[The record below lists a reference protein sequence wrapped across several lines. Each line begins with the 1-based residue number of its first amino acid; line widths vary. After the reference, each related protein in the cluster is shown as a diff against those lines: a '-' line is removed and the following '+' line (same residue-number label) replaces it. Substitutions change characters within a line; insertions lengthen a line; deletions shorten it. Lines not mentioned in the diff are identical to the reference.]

1 VKLTYPLLI
10 SILTVSSA
18 LPAATVTDLT
28 FTLNGE
34 NTEYSVSDCDQFA
47 NGYLDIPSI
56 YNSLPVT
63 SIGDGAFFGCSRL
76 IIITIP
82 NSVTS
87 VGDNAFVGCSRITS
101 VTIPDSLTTTGYG
114 MFRFCTSLTSI
125 TIPDSLTSIAD
136 RTFDGCTALTNIT
149 IPNSV
154 TSIGQYAFQSCSS
167 LNNIII
173 PDSVITIGAS
183 AFHDCSGLTSITI
196 PDSVNS
202 IALNAFADT
211 GLSSLSFSNPL
222 LEAAAAERDARPTQ
236 SAYDGIVN
244 ERDAV
249 HAKFGSNLIA
259 VDAGIANFS
268 VEFVTSDDLS
278 IWTTGGTASA
288 TVSIDGDAQFLRFSM
303 TDDPDSLSDVYQLF
317 HTQSWSQET
326 GYKRVA
332 LIKYPNSDAQSHPV
346 IVVLHGAGSNAY
358 SMMSRYLDL
367 DSYILVALQGY
378 GDRWNIMTEP
388 TKADDLDYVE
398 NIINQLKTYS
408 DVDADNISLLGS
420 SNGAAMVNRAMIEL
434 PAGTFKN
441 AITLASQLST
451 DQYNNNTF
459 WGDDNN
465 DGVYNTSYTL
475 SQDLR
480 VLSLHGTGDDM
491 IFYSG
496 QPGITGRPFLEAGQS
511 SLILARALGYSGDLA
526 SSTTPFYPNTN
537 ILKYEYLDGNAVH
550 YKFIGGDHGFSG
562 LSDVVLNIVD
572 DFISGSI

>member
-1 VKLTYPLLI
+1 MKLTYPLLI

-18 LPAATVTDLT
+18 LPAATLTDLT

-101 VTIPDSLTTTGYG
+101 MTIPDSLTTTGYG

-236 SAYDGIVN
+236 SAYDSIVN

-249 HAKFGSNLIA
+249 HSKFGANLIA
-259 VDAGIANFS
+259 VANG
-268 VEFVTSDDLS
+268 VANVGVNIEISDDLS

-288 TVSIDGDAQFLRFSM
+288 TVNVNSDSQFIRFSM
-303 TDDPDSLSDVYQLF
+303 TDDPDSLSDVYQLS

-326 GYKRVA
+326 SYKRVA
-332 LIKYPNSDAQSHPV
+332 LIKYPSSDAQSHPV
-346 IVVLHGAGSNAY
+346 LIVLHGAGSNAY
-358 SMMSRYLDL
+358 SMMSRYLNL

-378 GDRWNIMTEP
+378 DNRWNIQTES

-398 NIINQLKTYS
+398 NIINQLKTFS
-408 DVDADNISLLGS
+408 DVDANNISLLGS

-441 AITLASQLST
+441 AITLASQLSE

-465 DGVYNTSYTL
+465 DGDYNTSYTL
-475 SQDLR
+475 PQDLR
-480 VLSLHGTGDDM
+480 VLSLHGTGDTT
-491 IFYSG
+491 IPYNGGTVNWLSR
-496 QPGITGRPFLEAGQS
+496 TFLEARQS
-511 SLILARALGYSGDLA
+511 NLILAQALGYTGNLA
-526 SSTTPFYPNTN
+526 SSTTPFSNSN
-537 ILKYEYLDGNAVH
+537 IVKYEYLSGDVIH
-550 YKFIGGDHGFSG
+550 YQFIGGNHGFG
-562 LSDVVLNIVD
+562 GFDDDVLNIVD
-572 DFISGSI
+572 DFISGGI